1 MKNIIKRSSV
11 VAMTLAM
18 LVSSSCSQDFIDVPA
33 QGTPTLTNYY
43 DSDLKLDNAANG
55 LYGLVWFNMNKAGYY
70 GITDVI
76 SGNMYAAPY
85 NDFGKFTDLSFTNTA
100 SYISDSW
107 RSCYGAIANSNAFI
121 NGLPTGV
128 GPEVSKEALNNALGE
143 AHFIRAFSYFF
154 LVRLWGNVPII
165 ENTADYSANFVVPSN
180 PVADVYKFIEN
191 DLKFAEANLRTK
203 VRGSNYAANAH
214 VSSGSAKAFLAKVYL
229 YQKKYDLAKA
239 KALEVINS
247 GEFKL
252 LGGDELPTK
261 SFADLFL
268 QMNNNNEESIFAW
281 QWTGTGTYFDGN
293 FSNTTFAPE
302 NRLVETTYSAQI
314 APSQDLIKN
323 AFENGDRRRKET
335 FMISGDY
342 YPNLTYAKDLSVDA
356 PYILGYTFDTSSA
369 TLPDGKTANP
379 TLNGVQNSGAGLK
392 KYVIGKENLP
402 VTGKFN
408 KPFNGESSMN
418 TYQMRYAELLLIHAE
433 AVIGSQTGSTTDALA
448 LKSYNAVRK
457 RAGLPTKT
465 SITFDDVFKERR
477 AELACEGD
485 YYFDLGR
492 LPFAKAKAI
501 LEAQDRGDKD
511 APKHITIT
519 ATNLLLPYPA
529 DDLIKNPKLTEV
541 APYTFK

>member
-1 MKNIIKRSSV
+1 MKNIIKSSSV
-11 VAMTLAM
+11 IAMTLM
-18 LVSSSCSQDFIDVPA
+18 LLISSSCSQDFIDVPA
-33 QGTPTLTNYY
+33 EGTPTLGNYY
-43 DSDLKLDNAANG
+43 DSDEKLDNAANG
-55 LYGLVWFNMNKAGYY
+55 LYGLVWFNMNKAGFY
-70 GITDVI
+70 GVTDVI
-76 SGNMYAAPY
+76 SGNMYASQY

-100 SYISDSW
+100 SYISDTW
-107 RSCYGAIANSNAFI
+107 RSCYGAIANSNAYI
-121 NGLPTGV
+121 NNLPQSV
-128 GPEVSKEALNNALGE
+128 GPNVSKEALNNALGE

-165 ENTADYSANFVVPSN
+165 ENGAEYSKNFVIPSN
-180 PVADVYKFIEN
+180 PVADVYKFIES
-191 DLKFAEANLRTK
+191 DLKFAEANLRVK

-239 KALEVINS
+239 KAQEVINS

-281 QWTGTGTYFDGN
+281 QWTGTGGYFDGN

-302 NRLVETTYSAQI
+302 NRLVETSYSAQI

-323 AFENGDRRRKET
+323 VFEEGDRRRKET
-335 FMISGDY
+335 FMLPGDY
-342 YPNLTYAKDLSVDA
+342 YPNLTYAETLAIDSPLL
-356 PYILGYTFDTSSA
+356 LGYTFKIENEA
-369 TLPDGKTANP
+369 QL
-379 TLNGVQNSGAGLK
+379 SGAGLK

-408 KPFNGESSMN
+408 KQYNGESSMN
-418 TYQMRYAELLLIHAE
+418 TYMMRYAELLLIHAE
-433 AVIGSQTGSTTDALA
+433 AILGSQTGSTTDALA

-465 SITFDDVFKERR
+465 SISFDDIFKERR

-501 LEAQDRGDKD
+501 LEAQDRGDKNT
-511 APKHITIT
+511 PKHITIT

-541 APYTFK
+541 ASYTFK